1 MPLPQNIVGFKLKAM
16 RRELGITQA
25 MLAARCGTLGW
36 DIGENVITK
45 IETMIRCVTDVELAC
60 LATALSV
67 KPEELLPASDKLKTV
82 VTRHLREHRRD

>member
-1 MPLPQNIVGFKLKAM
+1 MPLPQNIVGSRLKAI
-16 RRELGITQA
+16 RRDLGITQA
-25 MLAARCGTLGW
+25 MLAARCGMLGW

-60 LATALSV
+60 IATALSV
-67 KPEELLPASDKLKTV
+67 KPADLLPAPDKLKTV